1 MTENISTAY
10 LKVTEQRISFYV
22 VTSTAVFYFTA
33 ESYDIVMG
41 HTLSEI
47 NNKELESKGAA

>member
-22 VTSTAVFYFTA
+22 VTSTAVFYFIA
-33 ESYDIVMG
+33 EPYDIVIG
-41 HTLSEI
+41 HNLSEI

>member
-10 LKVTEQRISFYV
+10 LKVTEQRISFDV